1 MNFACCHNSKCTW
14 SVRSGQSFS
23 IEDGSV
29 GGRSAERDELV
40 ITENFIRDASVWTRR
55 CECSERASYG
65 VSQGELADIRPRR
78 S

>member
-40 ITENFIRDASVWTRR
+40 ITENFIRDATGFAWNTIATRR
-55 CECSERASYG
+55 CGRVG
-65 VSQGELADIRPRR
+65 VNVLSGPHMV
-78 S
+78 